1 MGIIAAG
8 QITVVDL
15 SDAPVLNTFITA
27 SRPTTQTYSK
37 DSRTYKPSYA
47 STPQVLTLKVTKA
60 GSTANIIDSI
70 SSLHWFVVDGPIKT
84 EITSKDNSA
93 NEYISGTHNEI
104 LTTKLDIDLNKGSKR
119 YEVMGIWP
127 DPSTGLDVQ
136 FGGYI
141 DLLLTQNG
149 ATGPQG
155 PQGNTG
161 NGIANTVITYGL
173 SMSDTTEPAT
183 WSSEMPALVKGMY
196 LWTRTVIIYTN
207 GSSTTS
213 YQISYIAKDADA
225 TAEIDKAKQELLEKL
240 ETVRDES
247 LEAVDEAK
255 QQLVT
260 VRDESLAAAEE
271 AKQGLANVNTKVDNA
286 KAEIDKAKQDL
297 TNVASELN
305 TAKQELADSVTAVNN
320 KVDSAKAEVT
330 QAKQQLTTVADDLST
345 AKQDFQNAVSAVD
358 TKATNLQ
365 SDLTQAKQDLASQAQ
380 QLQEQAG
387 AQSELTNRVSSVE
400 KTANSTKTTVS
411 ELSKTVAQN
420 GKDITSV
427 TARTKVVEDDLAG
440 TKTTLSQVQTTA
452 NSTSQKTATLETG
465 LNGLSAKF
473 NSLSVGNKNYLPAS
487 RVVNRGCSNFSYSN
501 TTKSWTMTAPASSST
516 FGNGITF
523 NTNGLNILLNGGETL
538 FFGLMIK
545 ANKACSFNYDVNN
558 ALSGTTSNDNDDTSK
573 RAHSP
578 SNKSIPANVW
588 TKVWFSYTA
597 KANVSITENNS
608 KFGIVNNTEPVT
620 IEIKEVMV
628 AKSNVPVDYQTPDAD
643 VEQKIAEYKQN
654 ADQNYASLQTTV
666 QNLDGTVQHNKT
678 VADQTAQGFT
688 TRIESLETYKDG
700 ESTRANQY
708 FESAK
713 TETARQLTAERTA
726 IAKDYVAK
734 STYTSDVTGIRN
746 ELSATTSTANTTKTN
761 LANYQA
767 SNDKMVASLKSSLQT
782 TDGNVSNLQTKV
794 EAVPGQITSAV
805 SAVEGK
811 IPTSSGGRNLAQG
824 TSKDWSKPF
833 TGFSGIQNTGVNLY
847 RVLTDGLSVGD
858 TLKSRI
864 VLKYTDIVPTSG
876 QKAIIRLQGS
886 GNVSAWGPGGYNFS
900 TWKTIS
906 GSGEVIFEHEFKIT
920 ADHLKNDYWNMA
932 FRTDWIASGSL
943 QWKLA
948 KAERGMFFTDWSPAP
963 EDTISQ
969 ISNLSSEIKQTADGI
984 TLLATKTELNNAK
997 NELQSGI
1004 STATSKADNAQAT
1017 ANSNAQTISTH
1028 TTQISAL
1035 NTGLQAKVS
1044 QTDFNTLSG
1053 RVTTAENNITAKA
1066 NELSS
1071 KITSVEGAIEDTQ
1084 SDITKL
1090 SSEIKQTADGMTLLA
1105 TKTELNTAKSDL
1117 QSGINTATNKAN
1129 AAQNTA
1135 DSAVTKANSAQSTAN
1150 NNAQTINTH
1159 TTQISALNTGLQAK
1173 VSQSEFNTLSGRV
1186 TTAENNI
1193 IAKANELSSKIT
1205 TVEGK
1210 IPTSSGGRNL
1220 AQGTSKD
1227 WSKPFTNFKGT
1238 ENTCPDLYKVLVDGL
1253 SVGDTLKSRIV
1264 LKYTDIVPTSGKTA
1278 KIRMQGSGNVTA
1290 WGSGGYNITT
1300 WKTISG
1306 SGEVIFEHKFIIE
1319 ADHLKNS
1326 YWNWAFRTD
1335 YIASGSL
1342 QWKLAKVERGMFFTD
1357 WSPAPEDTAEQISN
1371 LSSEIKQTADGM
1383 TLLATK
1389 TELNTAKNEL
1399 QSGINTATNKANN
1412 AQSTA
1417 NNNAQTISTHTTQIS
1432 ALNTGLQ
1439 AKVSQTEFNTLSGRV
1454 TNAENN
1460 ITAKANELSS
1470 KITSVEGKIPTSVG
1484 GRNLWIQSKATG
1496 GFVEETLP
1504 DNHVTGQK
1512 KCYRIPNNQKL
1523 YFNIEPDFSSR
1534 LYQKVTFSAWVKYEN
1549 VVQGD
1554 KSWNKFNCFKHGLV
1568 RKNSSTGATTD
1579 TDNLTIVSFTG
1590 TSDWKY
1596 ITYTYDYAANK
1607 SYDQLK
1613 TSIRFH
1619 LESAR
1624 SGTAW
1629 VTGVKIELGSIPSDY
1644 SPAPEDTAEQISN
1657 LSSEIKQTADGMT
1670 LLATKTELNN
1680 AKTELQSGINTATNK
1695 ANNNAQTINTH
1706 TTQISALNTG
1716 LSAKVSQTEFNT
1728 LSGRVTSAENNIT
1741 AKANELTSKITTV
1754 EGKIPK
1760 SVGVRNLLIKTNQGK
1775 TNWSWIIS
1783 SGGTTAENYDADG
1796 VNAVKLT
1803 RTSDASFTW
1812 HYIAYEGLI
1821 RKLIKPNTKY
1831 TLSFDVKPSV
1841 DVTFTASLQ
1850 RGDAREPL
1858 TNGASMNKATA
1869 NQWTKVTCV
1878 LTSKA
1883 TLPDDLS
1890 QVVYLSGMPVGNG
1903 NWLIIKNIKL
1913 EEGVVSSD
1921 WQPAPEDTISQIS
1934 SLSSELKQTK
1944 DGITLLAT
1952 KTELN
1957 TAKNELQSGINTA
1970 TNKANSN
1977 AQTISTHTSQI
1988 SALNTGLSAKVSQ
2001 SDFNTLSGRVTT
2013 AENNITAK
2021 ANELSS
2027 KITSVEGKL
2036 PTSVSHRNLVQG
2048 TSSSWSPFVNIST
2061 NTNWCYS
2068 LATIKYGDSTGIRDG
2083 TTINIFV
2090 YLSADELTL
2099 GGPSP
2104 SIRIQG
2110 MVIDKNGNLTWTN
2123 WDKYHPFKSKWSSN
2137 LVSGNNYRIVKLSSK
2152 VTSESFSNINGFEIG
2167 IRIDGVQSGKF
2178 HHRALMVTTGDIFPD
2193 SWSPAPEDAINQINS
2208 VSSEFKQ
2215 TTDAIKASVTSLDKS
2230 TVKSS
2235 SLTINSDGI
2244 VMKAGKSTTDV
2255 ANAIGSYFAVNQ
2267 NAIDLFADKIKVK
2280 GNMIVNGT
2288 ITGDKIKASSVDVS
2302 KIVGI
2307 DANFIK
2313 SKIEHAMIDWLKGKT
2328 ITAYNDNMTIDLQN
2342 GRISFKDGSNA
2353 VYRQTSDGIHTGFLH
2368 FEAGSQGGVYAAFGT
2383 TSTRQGINS
2392 KSSEFAGIR
2401 CYRVS
2406 ANGDS
2411 HAAKIDKI
2419 ELIGDTVQFG
2429 HTYHPN
2435 GTIGGGFIMNT
2446 AAYYDDPPYSLNRMV
2461 SSIDSLWRI
2470 LYVHGKNVGY
2480 NLSHPNFINA
2490 LRDEY
2495 NAWHDMHNR

>member
-183 WSSEMPALVKGMY
+183 WSSEMPTLVKGMY

-271 AKQGLANVNTKVDNA
+271 AKQGL
-286 KAEIDKAKQDL
+286 I
-297 TNVASELN
+297 NVASELN

-400 KTANSTKTTVS
+400 KTANGTKTTVS

-465 LNGLSAKF
+465 LNGLSSKF

-523 NTNGLNILLNGGETL
+523 NTKDLNILLNGGETL

-597 KANVSITENNS
+597 KANVAITENNS

-678 VADQTAQGFT
+678 VAEQTAQGFT
-688 TRIESLETYKDG
+688 TRIESLETYKSG

-713 TETARQLTAERTA
+713 TETARQLSVERTA

-746 ELSATTSTANTTKTN
+746 ELSATTATANTTKTN

-767 SNDKMVASLKSSLQT
+767 TNDRAVANLQSNIQTANGDISSLK
-782 TDGNVSNLQTKV
+782 TKV

-805 SAVEGK
+805 SSVESK
-811 IPTSSGGRNLAQG
+811 IPKSVGGRNLALG
-824 TSKDWSKPF
+824 TSADWSAGLTSF
-833 TGFSGIQNTGVNLY
+833 NGQNNQTRTIYHIYNRGFKI
-847 RVLTDGLSVGD
+847 GD
-858 TLKSRI
+858 KINIRL
-864 VLKYTDIVPTSG
+864 VLKYSDIAATEGQRARAVSQCCGNVTGWGSGQLDAGGAFYFDGSDGEIEFKGTTVVNENIIKNEYWDWNLRVDYVTSG
-876 QKAIIRLQGS
+876 
-886 GNVSAWGPGGYNFS
+886 
-900 TWKTIS
+900 
-906 GSGEVIFEHEFKIT
+906 KI
-920 ADHLKNDYWNMA
+920 
-932 FRTDWIASGSL
+932 
-943 QWKLA
+943 QWKEA
-948 KAERGMFFTDWSPAP
+948 KAEVGDLPTPWSPAP
-963 EDTISQ
+963 EDTAEQ
-969 ISNLSSEIKQTADGI
+969 ISNLSSEIKQTADGM
-984 TLLATKTELNNAK
+984 TLLATKTELSTAK

-1004 STATSKADNAQAT
+1004 NTATNK

-1053 RVTTAENNITAKA
+1053 RVTTAENNIVAKA

-1071 KITSVEGAIEDTQ
+1071 KITS
-1084 SDITKL
+1084 
-1090 SSEIKQTADGMTLLA
+1090 
-1105 TKTELNTAKSDL
+1105 
-1117 QSGINTATNKAN
+1117 
-1129 AAQNTA
+1129 
-1135 DSAVTKANSAQSTAN
+1135 
-1150 NNAQTINTH
+1150 
-1159 TTQISALNTGLQAK
+1159 
-1173 VSQSEFNTLSGRV
+1173 
-1186 TTAENNI
+1186 
-1193 IAKANELSSKIT
+1193 
-1205 TVEGK
+1205 VEGK

-1227 WSKPFTNFKGT
+1227 WSKPFTKFKGT
-1238 ENTCPDLYKVLVDGL
+1238 ENTCPSLYKVLVDGL

-1264 LKYTDIVPTSGKTA
+1264 LKYTDIIPASGKTA
-1278 KIRMQGSGNVTA
+1278 EIRMQGDGNVTK
-1290 WGSGGYNITT
+1290 WGSGGYNISP

-1306 SGEVIFEHKFIIE
+1306 SGEVVIEHEFKIT

-1812 HYIAYEGLI
+1812 HFIQYNGLI
-1821 RKLIKPNTKY
+1821 RKLIEPDTKY